1 MRIVVVSASV
11 PKTSSEIPYSF
22 VYDEVTRLVKHGIEA
37 HVARNEV
44 GSSGVFNGIY
54 FYDLPRRIDLTVLT
68 QLLQLA
74 KYPLPSLIRGPRGL
88 LILYGEMRYAN
99 QIRKVLQTTKPDILH
114 AHFAYPEG
122 WTAYLAKTSSSHKLP
137 LVVTLH
143 GYDILT
149 EPTCNYGIRLYRQ
162 YDALVKKVLNNADAI
177 IVPSTAIYRE
187 AQKIVKNPDKVH
199 LIYNGVD
206 TTRFHPSLDGEK
218 IRDQYDLHGK
228 FVVFTVR
235 HHACKYGLEY
245 LIRSAPIV
253 LKKRNDVVYIIGGDG
268 PLRPHLTNLAKALGV
283 EKHIIFTGRIPSDQ
297 LPSYY
302 AASDVVVV
310 PSLQEGWGLVVT
322 EAMATGKPVIGTKVG
337 GIPDQIIDGYNGFL
351 VPPRD
356 PEAIAQKILYISE
369 NPEKTKE
376 MGKKARQLAEE
387 KFNIEIRVKKIVT
400 LYKELLH

>member
-1 MRIVVVSASV
+1 MRVVVVSSSA
-11 PKTSSEIPYSF
+11 PKTPSEILLNF
-22 VYDEVTRLVKHGIEA
+22 VYDEVTRLAKHGIEV
-37 HVARNEV
+37 HVARKEV
-44 GSSGVFNGIY
+44 GNSGNFNGIY
-54 FYDLPRRIDLTVLT
+54 FYDLPTYIDLTVLT
-68 QLLQLA
+68 QLSQLA
-74 KYPLPSLIRGPRGL
+74 KYPLPSLIRGPRRL
-88 LILYGEMRYAN
+88 LALYVELLYAN
-99 QIRKVLQTTKPDILH
+99 HIRKVLQNTKPDILH

-122 WTAYLAKTSSSHKLP
+122 WTAYLAKTSSSHKPP

-177 IVPSTAIYRE
+177 IVSSTAIYRE

-206 TTRFHPSLDGEK
+206 TIRFHPSLDGKK

-228 FVVFTVR
+228 FVIFTVR
-235 HHACKYGLEY
+235 HHSCRYGLEY

-253 LKKRNDVVYIIGGDG
+253 LKKRNDVAYIIGGDG
-268 PLRPHLTNLAKALGV
+268 PLRPHLINLAKTLGV
-283 EKHIIFTGRIPSDQ
+283 EKHIIFTGSIPSDQ
-297 LPSYY
+297 LPHYY
-302 AASDVVVV
+302 VASDVVVV

-322 EAMATGKPVIGTKVG
+322 EAMATGKPVIGTEVG

-356 PEAIAQKILYISE
+356 PEAIARKIIELLE

-376 MGKKARQLAEE
+376 MGKKARQLVEE
-387 KFNIEIRVKKIVT
+387 KFDIEIRVKKLVR

>member
-1 MRIVVVSASV
+1 MRIAVVSASV
-11 PKTSSEIPYSF
+11 PKTLSEIRYSF
-22 VYDEVTRLVKHGIEA
+22 VYDEVTRLAKHGIEV
-37 HVARNEV
+37 HVVRNEV
-44 GSSGVFNGIY
+44 GSSGIFNGIY
-54 FYDLPRRIDLTVLT
+54 FYDLPTRIDLTVLT
-68 QLLQLA
+68 RLPKLA
-74 KYPLPSLIRGPRGL
+74 KYPLPSLIRGPRGFL
-88 LILYGEMRYAN
+88 SLYGELRYAN
-99 QIRKVLQTTKPDILH
+99 QIRKILQNTRPDILH
-114 AHFAYPEG
+114 VHFAYPEG
-122 WTAYLAKTSSSHKLP
+122 WTAYLAKTSSSHKP
-137 LVVTLH
+137 HLVVTLH
-143 GYDILT
+143 GYDIQT

-177 IVPSTAIYRE
+177 IVSSTAIYME

-206 TTRFHPSLDGEK
+206 TTRFHPSLDGKK
-218 IRDQYDLHGK
+218 IKEQYDLHGK
-228 FVVFTVR
+228 FVIFTAR
-235 HHACKYGLEY
+235 HHRCVYGLEY

-253 LKKRNDVVYIIGGDG
+253 LKKRSDVVYIIGGDG
-268 PLRPHLTNLAKALGV
+268 PLRPHLINLAKTLGV
-283 EKHIIFTGRIPSDQ
+283 EKHIIFTSSIPSDQ
-297 LPSYY
+297 LPHYY
-302 AASDVVVV
+302 VASDVVVV

-356 PEAIAQKILYISE
+356 PEAIARKILELAE

-387 KFNIEIRVKKIVT
+387 KFNIEIRTKMIIT